1 MRIILSILFLCFF
14 STSVFATSHCEPR
27 RAVAPAL
34 ARLETALAS
43 NRFVTYNPTSLTVV
57 DGAITSANAASIRAD
72 LKVLRPDFDAL
83 ITYSARDGNEL
94 VADIAAE
101 LGFKALIIGLWSPAD
116 SEEMKNA
123 IAMARAHP
131 KLVVGFSLGNEIV
144 LGERGTWDEL
154 RQYVALMRA
163 RMPSMPLTFG
173 EPFAQFLDE
182 EAYGT
187 VLSMDFMAVNIH
199 PIFEPWFAEAGPF
212 NWAEFVLKVTDKLK
226 DRFCGPILVKE
237 TGLPSGPISRG
248 FDAEKQA
255 AFWRELEKQMPPTKK
270 RAFAYFSAFD
280 APWRVSDFNPMGTNH
295 PEEAFWGLYDETRK
309 PKPAADGLP
318 KLKN

>member
-1 MRIILSILFLCFF
+1 MRIILSILFLCFL
-14 STSVFATSHCEPR
+14 SNPVLAASRCEPR
-27 RAVAPAL
+27 KAVAPTL
-34 ARLETALAS
+34 ARLETALAT

-57 DGAITSANAASIRAD
+57 DGVIASANAASIRAD
-72 LKVLRPDFDAL
+72 LEVLRRQFDAL
-83 ITYSARDGNEL
+83 FIYSARDGNEL

-101 LGFKALIIGLWSPAD
+101 LGFKALIIGLWSPSD
-116 SEEMKNA
+116 SVEIKNA
-123 IAMARAHP
+123 IIMARAHP

-144 LGERGTWDEL
+144 LGKRGTWEEL

-163 RMPSMPLTFG
+163 RAPNIPLTVG
-173 EPFAQFLDE
+173 EPFAQFLDD
-182 EAYGT
+182 EALGT

-212 NWAEFVLKVTDKLK
+212 NWAEFVVKVTDKLK

-237 TGLPSGPISRG
+237 TGLPSGPLNRG

-270 RAFAYFSAFD
+270 LAFAYFSAFD
-280 APWRVSDFNPMGTNH
+280 APWRVSDFNPMGANH

-309 PKPAADGLP
+309 PKPAANGLP